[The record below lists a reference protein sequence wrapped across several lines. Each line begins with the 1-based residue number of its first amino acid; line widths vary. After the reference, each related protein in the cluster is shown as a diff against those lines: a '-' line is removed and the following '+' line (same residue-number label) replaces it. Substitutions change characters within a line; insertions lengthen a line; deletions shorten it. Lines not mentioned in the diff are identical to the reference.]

1 MTRNILEKFD
11 ELFGDLDK
19 MTPQKVEMLVHE
31 TLKFFEHLKTQL
43 TSGDEKTRKEA
54 LDTAVELQKKLEAF
68 SKKALEKSGMTPEQL
83 QKFITAPSNFSND
96 EWNAFQSSQKEISDF
111 EKMNP
116 GKKEDRP
123 PRPPRIKHPKPTK
136 I

>member
-1 MTRNILEKFD
+1 MANDILKKFD
-11 ELFGDLDK
+11 ELFGDLDA

-43 TSGDEKTRKEA
+43 TSGDEKARKEA
-54 LDTAVELQKKLEAF
+54 LDTAMELQKKLEAF
-68 SKKALEKSGMTPEQL
+68 SKKALEKSGMTQEQL
-83 QKFITAPSNFSND
+83 QKFISSPTNFSPD
-96 EWNAFQSSQKEISDF
+96 EWRAFQSSQKEISDF

-123 PRPPRIKHPKPTK
+123 PRPPRVKHPKPTK